1 MSWITRKDLSGFR
14 ITPHTTLN
22 EYNRID
28 SPPST
33 SPEPFGS
40 MCSLDTTF
48 EAMDY
53 FRKSPDNL
61 PTEELS
67 LFSPNE
73 QLPDCTDNGTDDCFW
88 AFTENACNT
97 SSHLN
102 TSEGELSSN
111 IGKPKTCY
119 SVNVLTAEDFNLND
133 EKQEQTN
140 FQEDLQEI
148 ELSDSNQLA
157 VSPNLQVNFTNKFTL
172 NGSNSTNKQTLTDC
186 QPGSSSTIVSPTP
199 EVEENRWVMIEC
211 HWLRCGK
218 LFETD
223 AEFFTHIKKHC
234 VGRRVNRFCLW
245 EGCSHT
251 SPFNSIELLEGHVWT
266 HTNYKIIQCDKP
278 GCNKTFLFKKKIRY
292 HNCAYTR
299 QLCADKEDIANSN
312 TCSQYLPHTEHENHS
327 NSEGKRYKCDAFG
340 CMKSYKSFAPFEKHL
355 KTCLW
360 KRMYNSRKEREE
372 SDVNNSIEMQ

>member
-1 MSWITRKDLSGFR
+1 MYSHKMSWITRKDLSGFR

-53 FRKSPDNL
+53 FRESPDNL

-102 TSEGELSSN
+102 TSEGEFSSN
-111 IGKPKTCY
+111 IGKQKTCY
-119 SVNVLTAEDFNLND
+119 SVSVLTAEDFNLND

-148 ELSDSNQLA
+148 EHSDSNQLA
-157 VSPNLQVNFTNKFTL
+157 VSPNLQVNFTNNFTL

-199 EVEENRWVMIEC
+199 EVEESRREMIEC
-211 HWLRCGK
+211 HWLKCGK

-223 AEFFTHIKKHC
+223 A
-234 VGRRVNRFCLW
+234 
-245 EGCSHT
+245 
-251 SPFNSIELLEGHVWT
+251 
-266 HTNYKIIQCDKP
+266 KP

-299 QLCADKEDIANSN
+299 QLCADKEGIANSN

-355 KTCLW
+355 KTCVW